1 MPRAAQRLIV
11 SVRVR
16 EALDAVLG
24 SGVQQARV
32 ILRALAIRHLADG
45 ASAAEAAKMVRLTPK
60 AVRAIARRYRQGGL
74 DRALYDKPR
83 PGKKALLD
91 PSSQQRIVA
100 MVCGKP
106 PAGMARWTVRLIA
119 AEAVKRKLMPR
130 LGRETVRVLLQ
141 SHDLK
146 PWREKHVVSA

>member
-16 EALDAVLG
+16 EALDAVLS
-24 SGVQQARV
+24 SGVQQACV

-74 DRALYDKPR
+74 DRELRDRVCVQSLFVGLVRARGMSSPSR
-83 PGKKALLD
+83 PFLAPERGIC
-91 PSSQQRIVA
+91 SSSGRA
-100 MVCGKP
+100 CSLP
-106 PAGMARWTVRLIA
+106 F
-119 AEAVKRKLMPR
+119 
-130 LGRETVRVLLQ
+130 LGLSPT
-141 SHDLK
+141 DC
-146 PWREKHVVSA
+146 